1 MRTVSNEERR
11 AKLGIRHSLA
21 QPAADVVRAAD
32 SMVALHSSDPVTV
45 YLSARAR
52 VPGFKQG
59 DLEHDL
65 YETKSLV
72 RILAMR
78 RTMFVVPL
86 EMAPILHN
94 SSTVALIGPER
105 RRLER
110 WVEEFEIAEDG
121 PAWVADVSSK
131 TLSALEKRGEAVAVE
146 LTKDVPELGE
156 KITFYKSDG
165 SVLSTV
171 GMSTRILFLLATE
184 GRVVRGRPKGTW
196 VSSMYRWAPMEKWLG
211 SPMPEIP
218 KAQAQEIVLRKWLT
232 SFGPG
237 TELDMKWWT
246 GWPVTQVRAAL
257 ASLGAIEVI
266 LEDDGKG
273 HVLPDDIEPVE
284 APDPWVAFLPSL
296 DPTTMG
302 WKERDWYL
310 GPHASRL
317 FDRSGNAGQTIWV
330 DGKIVGGWG
339 QTKDAEVRW
348 ALLEDVGTETVAEI
362 ERQAGELG
370 SWLED
375 KAVIPRF
382 AAPLDREL
390 SAR

>member
-1 MRTVSNEERR
+1 
-11 AKLGIRHSLA
+11 
-21 QPAADVVRAAD
+21 
-32 SMVALHSSDPVTV
+32 MVALHSSDPVTV

-59 DLEHDL
+59 DLESAL
-65 YETKSLV
+65 YEKKTLI

-78 RTMFVVPL
+78 RTMFVVPVETVPFL
-86 EMAPILHN
+86 YH
-94 SSTVALIGPER
+94 SSAVAQIGPQR
-105 RRLER
+105 KRLAK
-110 WVEEFEIAEDG
+110 WVEEFEISTDG
-121 PAWVADVSSK
+121 PAWIARVSEK
-131 TLSALEKRGEAVAVE
+131 TMAALEKRGEAVATE
-146 LTKDVPELGE
+146 LTKDVPELNE

-171 GMSTRILFLLATE
+171 GMSTRILFLLAIE
-184 GRVVRGRPKGTW
+184 GRIVRGRPKGTW
-196 VSSMYRWAPMEKWLG
+196 VSSMYRWAPMESWLG
-211 SPMPEIP
+211 GPMPEVP
-218 KAQAQEIVLRKWLT
+218 RAEAQAAVLAKWLAA
-232 SFGPG
+232 FGPG

-257 ASLGAIEVI
+257 ASVGAVEVT
-266 LEDDGKG
+266 LEDGATG
-273 HVLPDDIEPVE
+273 HVLPDDVEPVG

-310 GPHASRL
+310 GPHAPKL

-330 DGKIVGGWG
+330 DGKVVGGWG
-339 QTKDAEVRW
+339 QTKDAKVHW
-348 ALLEDVGTETVAEI
+348 ALLEAVGRESLAEV
-362 ERQAGELG
+362 ERQAAELET
-370 SWLED
+370 WLED

-390 SAR
+390 SGR